1 MRKSRKNELDKKKD
15 EELQIIELNDKTDAE
30 LNKESAQVSYKA
42 KTNDS
47 KVVLT
52 FN

>member
-1 MRKSRKNELDKKKD
+1 MRKCSKNKLNETKD
-15 EELQIIELNDKTDAE
+15 DQWQTIELNDKTDAE
-30 LNKESAQVSYKA
+30 LNKESAQATYKA